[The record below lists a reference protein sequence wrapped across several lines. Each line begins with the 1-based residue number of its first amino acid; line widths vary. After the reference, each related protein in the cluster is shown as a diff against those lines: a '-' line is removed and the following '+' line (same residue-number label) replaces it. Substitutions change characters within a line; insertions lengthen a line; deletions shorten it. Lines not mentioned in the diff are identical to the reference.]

1 MDKRYQVFVSSTYE
15 DLQEERQ
22 EVMQALLEL
31 DCIPAGMELFPAA
44 DETQWS
50 LIKRVIDECDYY
62 VVIVGGR
69 YGSCDNDDVGF
80 TEKEYRYALEIG
92 KPTIAFLHKDPAKIV
107 AGKSEQTDVGKRKLA
122 IFRSLLEKKL
132 CKPWSNPSELKAVVI
147 TSLTQLKRTRSA
159 IGWVRA
165 DELPHED
172 ATRELLKLR
181 NRVDELESELEHART
196 TPPKGSEGLAQGENR
211 CCLRYSYVQLV
222 KGFPLPLNAQLEA
235 TWDSLFAVVA
245 PRMLNEMLEAD
256 MHEAL
261 NSFIKADFLDA
272 LDLEDIDPGTRF
284 EDFWLEEEDFQTIKV
299 QLRALG
305 LIMESEKQRSLKDTQ
320 TYWTL
325 TPYGDDVMTRL
336 VAVRRSE
343 EQMYDESV
351 QLLGEKDE
359 EDDHH
364 EEAHFD

>member
-107 AGKSEQTDVGKRKLA
+107 AGKTEQTDKGKRKLGA
-122 IFRSLLEKKL
+122 FRSLLQEKL
-132 CKPWSNPSELKAVVI
+132 CKPWSDPSELKAVVI
-147 TSLTQLKRTRSA
+147 TSLTQLKRTRPA

-165 DELPHED
+165 DELPDED
-172 ATRELLKLR
+172 ATREMLKLR
-181 NRVDELESELEHART
+181 QRIDELEAELDQARAAA
-196 TPPKGSEGLAQGENR
+196 PKGSEDLAHGNDRQRLGFTYLATSQG
-211 CCLRYSYVQLV
+211 
-222 KGFPLPLNAQLEA
+222 GFIGDTCESEFEA
-235 TWDSLFAVVA
+235 TWDSIFASVA
-245 PRMLNEMLEAD
+245 PRMTSEITEHAMKP
-256 MHEAL
+256 
-261 NSFIKADFLDA
+261 ILDA
-272 LDLEDIDPGTRF
+272 FVQQHNEARLYEANPKYVSVDSFSLKAK
-284 EDFWLEEEDFQTIKV
+284 DFHAIKV
-299 QLRALG
+299 QLKALG
-305 LIMESEKQRSLKDTQ
+305 LIAKGDRPRKADDDRPF
-320 TYWTL
+320 WIL
-325 TPYGDDVMTRL
+325 TPHGEEVMTRI
-336 VAVRRSE
+336 VAVKRPAPAGKKRAKRKPS
-343 EQMYDESV
+343 
-351 QLLGEKDE
+351 KKK
-359 EDDHH
+359 
-364 EEAHFD
+364 